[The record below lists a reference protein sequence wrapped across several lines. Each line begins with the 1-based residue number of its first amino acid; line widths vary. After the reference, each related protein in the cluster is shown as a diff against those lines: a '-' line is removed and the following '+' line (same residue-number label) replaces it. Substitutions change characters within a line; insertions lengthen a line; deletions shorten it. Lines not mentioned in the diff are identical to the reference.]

1 MILRVLLVI
10 LSWISLIFLRRSD
23 ILRYSPAAILVSFIL
38 TVVSFINPVLKLWKV
53 KGNKKAQVL
62 ADLSFIIGPFFAATI
77 WVFKL
82 SFHSFPLF
90 LLLNGAVNYFFA
102 YPMTAFF
109 QKQGLYKLL
118 HLNKHALYV
127 VSILYASIIYLYQ
140 HGVENL
146 CNALQDI
153 RPKRFSSVSNDVLA
167 EKITKE

>member
-10 LSWISLIFLRRSD
+10 LSWFSLIFLRRTD

-82 SFHSFPLF
+82 SFHSFP
-90 LLLNGAVNYFFA
+90 YT
-102 YPMTAFF
+102 Y
-109 QKQGLYKLL
+109 
-118 HLNKHALYV
+118 
-127 VSILYASIIYLYQ
+127 S
-140 HGVENL
+140 
-146 CNALQDI
+146 
-153 RPKRFSSVSNDVLA
+153 
-167 EKITKE
+167 

>member
-10 LSWISLIFLRRSD
+10 LSWFSLIFLRRTD

-82 SFHSFPLF
+82 SFHSFPLYLF
-90 LLLNGAVNYFFA
+90 LNGAVNYFFA

-118 HLNKHALYV
+118 QMNKHVLYG
-127 VSILYASIIYLYQ
+127 VSILYAIVIYLYQ
-140 HGVENL
+140 RGIENL
-146 CNALQDI
+146 CTALKDI
-153 RPKRFSSVSNDVLA
+153 RHKRFSDVTNDVLA
-167 EKITKE
+167 EKISKG